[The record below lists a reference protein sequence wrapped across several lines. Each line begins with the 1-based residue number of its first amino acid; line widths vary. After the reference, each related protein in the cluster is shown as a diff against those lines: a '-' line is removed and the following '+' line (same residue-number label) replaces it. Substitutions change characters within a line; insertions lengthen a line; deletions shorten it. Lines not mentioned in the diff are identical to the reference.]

1 MPADR
6 ATSNANFAARVGC
19 HFTMASRLRGGG
31 RLPSANMLQKIRHA
45 FEMDDTETAAMLNAH
60 AKGRAAFGAWIS
72 DTLFTETAD
81 DS

>member
-31 RLPSANMLQKIRHA
+31 RLPSATMLQKIREA
-45 FEMDDTETAAMLNAH
+45 FKMDATETAAMFDAH
-60 AKGRAAFGAWIS
+60 AQGRDAFGEWVS
-72 DTLFTETAD
+72 DNLFTD
-81 DS
+81 VPVD